1 MEDKPARPLFN
12 TVWSA
17 DIFAVCG
24 VFFVCFLILQSLENL
39 PPPYAVIALGWV
51 RWMGMVFWLYFIVRL
66 CRKGAE
72 GNRPKHLAR
81 LFGCLAAVSFV
92 AWQAA
97 GLSPGMLAGGGEAL
111 RLAYLDFGIL
121 LFSNSL
127 LVFGAAW
134 LVTRPLGFTA
144 PCNEED

>member
-1 MEDKPARPLFN
+1 MEDKPARLLFK

-17 DIFAVCG
+17 NIFAVCG
-24 VFFVCFLILQSLENL
+24 VFSIFLPILQSLENL
-39 PPPYAVIALGWV
+39 PPPYAGIALGWV

-72 GNRPKHLAR
+72 GNRSEYLAR
-81 LFGCLAAVSFV
+81 LFGCLAAVFYV

-97 GLSPGMLAGGGEAL
+97 GLSPGMLTGGEEAL
-111 RLAYLDFGIL
+111 RLAYCDFGIHL
-121 LFSNSL
+121 LWNSL

-134 LVTRPLGFTA
+134 VVARPVFRLGRRMIG
-144 PCNEED
+144 